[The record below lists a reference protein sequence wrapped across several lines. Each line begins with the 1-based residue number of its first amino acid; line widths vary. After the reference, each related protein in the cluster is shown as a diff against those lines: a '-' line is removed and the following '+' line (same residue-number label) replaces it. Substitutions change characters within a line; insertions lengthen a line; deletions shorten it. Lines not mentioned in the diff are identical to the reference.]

1 MSRTIDR
8 RVLPLYVVVFVG
20 FLGYSLMIATFT
32 PMILRN
38 DNGMLP
44 AGSSL
49 TQRSLVLGLLL
60 ALYPLGQFLGS
71 PVLGAL
77 SDRHGRRPILIASLT
92 STTILYV
99 GIATALAVQNLPLLM
114 ATCFLAGL
122 SESNIVLAQSAIAD
136 TASRDDRS
144 RLFGY
149 IYLSASLAY
158 VVGPLGGGQLADH
171 SLVSWFSYAT
181 PYWTV
186 TILLACTCVA
196 VIVWFQETH
205 QGSGEKGS
213 YLESFTNL
221 ARVVTD
227 RRLRPLYLVNF
238 VLYLAIFGFFR
249 VYPMYLVDEFHMG
262 VGQVSE
268 YVAFVAVPIVVANV
282 WLVGALSRHARPRT
296 MVIYSALAMGVLMAI
311 IVIPKSTA
319 ALWFTLGATAL
330 ALAICLPS
338 CAAMLSLA
346 ADDQE
351 QGRAMGNNQSMQV
364 GAESLSGLAGGALAA
379 IEVELPLLVFAG
391 VAVAGSVMLAKLAR
405 RRPFERI
412 VPVRTASLGSTLRPD
427 MIEGTPRREAQ
438 P

>member
-1 MSRTIDR
+1 MNR
-8 RVLPLYVVVFVG
+8 RILPLYVVVFVG

-32 PMILRN
+32 PMILQN
-38 DNGMLP
+38 DNGMLA

-49 TQRSLVLGLLL
+49 TERSIVLGALL

-71 PVLGAL
+71 PILGAL
-77 SDRHGRRPILIASLT
+77 SDRHGRRPILIASLCT
-92 STTILYV
+92 TTILYI
-99 GIATALAVQNLPLLM
+99 GIAIALALQNLLLLM
-114 ATCFLAGL
+114 LACFLAGL

-136 TASRDDRS
+136 TAPRADRN

-181 PYWTV
+181 PYWVVTV
-186 TILLACTCVA
+186 LLAGTSVA
-196 VIVWFQETH
+196 VVGLFKETH
-205 QGSGEKGS
+205 QGTGEKGH

-221 ARVVTD
+221 ARVITD
-227 RRLRPLYLVNF
+227 GRLRPLYLVNF
-238 VLYLAIFGFFR
+238 VLYLSIFGFFR

-268 YVAFVAVPIVVANV
+268 YVAFVAVPIVIANL

-296 MVIYSALAMGVLMAI
+296 MVLYSALAMGVLMAV
-311 IVIPKSTA
+311 IVIPRSTA
-319 ALWFTLGATAL
+319 ALWFTLGSTAL

-364 GAESLSGLAGGALAA
+364 GAESVSGLAGGALAA
-379 IEVELPLLVFAG
+379 ALITLPLLVFAG
-391 VAVAGSVMLAKLAR
+391 VAVAGGLMLGNLTR
-405 RRPFERI
+405 RAPAA
-412 VPVRTASLGSTLRPD
+412 PALPALDPD
-427 MIEGTPRREAQ
+427 PG
-438 P
+438 

>member
-1 MSRTIDR
+1 MNR
-8 RVLPLYVVVFVG
+8 RIFPLYVVVFVG

-44 AGSSL
+44 ASSSL
-49 TQRSLVLGLLL
+49 TERSLVLGVLL

-77 SDRHGRRPILIASLT
+77 SDRYGRRPILIASLS

-99 GIATALAVQNLPLLM
+99 GIAAALAIRNLPLLM
-114 ATCFLAGL
+114 LACFVAGL
-122 SESNIVLAQSAIAD
+122 SESNIVLAQGAIAD
-136 TASRDDRS
+136 TASRDDRN

-158 VVGPLGGGQLADH
+158 VIGPLGGGQLADH

-181 PYWTV
+181 PYWVVTV
-186 TILLACTCVA
+186 LLGATSVA
-196 VIVWFQETH
+196 VIAWFRETRE
-205 QGSGEKGS
+205 GTGERGH
-213 YLESFTNL
+213 LLGSFTNL
-221 ARVVTD
+221 TRVFTD

-238 VLYLAIFGFFR
+238 VLYLSIFGFFR

-262 VGQVSE
+262 VGRVSE

-296 MVIYSALAMGVLMAI
+296 MVLYSALAMGVLMAV
-311 IVIPKSTA
+311 IVIPRSTA

-346 ADDQE
+346 ASDRE

-379 IEVELPLLVFAG
+379 IVITLPLLVFAG
-391 VAVAGSVMLAKLAR
+391 AAVAGGLLLANLGR
-405 RRPFERI
+405 RRSSTPTI
-412 VPVRTASLGSTLRPD
+412 PVLDVDLGSPS
-427 MIEGTPRREAQ
+427 P
-438 P
+438 